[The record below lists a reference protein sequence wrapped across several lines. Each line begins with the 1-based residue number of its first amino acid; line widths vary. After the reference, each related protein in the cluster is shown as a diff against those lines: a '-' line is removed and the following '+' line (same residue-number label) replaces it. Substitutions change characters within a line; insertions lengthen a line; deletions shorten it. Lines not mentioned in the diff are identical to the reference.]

1 VSNDRPSQRTAGGAF
16 LQVEDLRVHFPTED
30 GIVSAV
36 DGVSFSV
43 DKGKTLAIVGE
54 SGSGKS
60 VTSQAIMGLVNRKTA
75 KMTGEVRLDGEELVT
90 ARPEQVRSLRGKR
103 MAMIFQ
109 DPLSSLHP
117 FYTIGKQL
125 SEAIRVH
132 QDISKAKALERATEM
147 LSRVGIPSP
156 DRRVK
161 DYPHN
166 LSGGMRQ
173 RVMIAMALLN
183 DPELLIADEPT
194 TALDVTVQA
203 QILDLLRDL
212 QNEFGTAIVLITHD
226 LGVVADMADDVV
238 VMYGGRIVE
247 RGTIDDIFYRPQM
260 PYTWGLL
267 GSVPR
272 MDVNRA
278 ERLQP
283 IPGQPPSLIRLP
295 KGCVFRP
302 RCPYHELVPGNRCDT
317 DRPDLLPVTPD
328 HAVRCHLEPAQ
339 RREIALER
347 LGAQVEA
354 PAEAS
359 TAASAEAPSRTG
371 GTTGGTGMED
381 K

>member
-1 VSNDRPSQRTAGGAF
+1 VSTAATTTAEPVADRGTDPF
-16 LQVEDLRVHFPTED
+16 LKVDDLRVQFPTED
-30 GIVSAV
+30 GVVSAV

-43 DKGKTLAIVGE
+43 QKGKTLAIVGE

-60 VTSQAIMGLVNRKTA
+60 VTSQAIMGLINRKSAT
-75 KMTGEVRLDGEELVT
+75 MTGEVRLDGEELVS

-117 FYTIGKQL
+117 FYSIGKQL

-132 QDISKAKALERATEM
+132 QDVSKSAALKQSIEM

-156 DRRVK
+156 ERRVN

-212 QNEFGTAIVLITHD
+212 QKEFGTAIVLITHD

-247 RGTIDDIFYRPQM
+247 RGGIDDIYYRPEM

-278 ERLQP
+278 ERLEP

-302 RCPYHELVPGNRCDT
+302 RCPYHELVPGDRCDT
-317 DRPDLLPVTPD
+317 ERPDLLPVSPD

-339 RREIALER
+339 RREIAIER

-354 PAEAS
+354 
-359 TAASAEAPSRTG
+359 APDSG
-371 GTTGGTGMED
+371 ATTGTED

>member
-1 VSNDRPSQRTAGGAF
+1 MSEAF
-16 LQVEDLRVHFPTED
+16 LDVRDLRVQFPTED

-36 DGVSFSV
+36 DGVDFSV
-43 DKGKTLAIVGE
+43 AKGKTLAIVGE

-60 VTSQAIMGLVNRKTA
+60 VTSQAIMGLVNRKSA
-75 KMTGEVRLDGEELVT
+75 KMTGEVYLDGEELVG

-117 FYTIGKQL
+117 FYAIGKQL
-125 SEAIRVH
+125 AEAVLVH
-132 QDISKAKALERATEM
+132 QDVSKKAAYQQAKDM
-147 LSRVGIPSP
+147 LGRVGIPNP
-156 DRRVK
+156 ERRVN

-183 DPELLIADEPT
+183 SPELLIADEPT

-212 QNEFGTAIVLITHD
+212 QSEFGTAIVLITHD

-247 RGTIDDIFYRPQM
+247 RGGIDDIYYRPEM
-260 PYTWGLL
+260 PYTLGLL

-272 MDVNRA
+272 MDVDRG
-278 ERLQP
+278 ERLKP

-317 DRPDLLPVTPD
+317 DRPALEQVTPE

-339 RREIALER
+339 RREIAAER
-347 LGAQVEA
+347 LIARGGNVAGGGAD
-354 PAEAS
+354 AS
-359 TAASAEAPSRTG
+359 GAKTAARPSS
-371 GTTGGTGMED
+371 TTTTQED
-381 K
+381 VQ

>member
-1 VSNDRPSQRTAGGAF
+1 VSDPF
-16 LQVEDLRVHFPTED
+16 LKVEELRVQFPTED
-30 GIVSAV
+30 GIVGAV

-43 DKGKTLAIVGE
+43 SKNKTLAIVGE

-60 VTSQAIMGLVNRKTA
+60 VTSQAIMGLINRKTA
-75 KMTGEVRLDGEELVT
+75 KVTGEINFDGEELLS

-117 FYTIGKQL
+117 FYSIGKQL
-125 SEAIRVH
+125 IEAINVH
-132 QDISKAKALERATEM
+132 QHVSKADALKQARDM
-147 LSRVGIPSP
+147 LDRVGIPNP
-156 DRRVK
+156 DRRLK

-183 DPELLIADEPT
+183 SPELLIADEPT

-203 QILDLLRDL
+203 QIIDLLRDL
-212 QNEFGTAIVLITHD
+212 QREFGTAIILITHD

-238 VMYGGRIVE
+238 VMYGGRVVE
-247 RGTIDDIFYRPQM
+247 RGGIDDIYYRPEM

-272 MDVNRA
+272 MDAGRSS
-278 ERLQP
+278 RLQP

-302 RCPYHELVPGNRCDT
+302 RCAYHELVPGNRCDT

-339 RREIALER
+339 RREIAIER
-347 LGAQVEA
+347 LGVHDTVADPA
-354 PAEAS
+354 PA
-359 TAASAEAPSRTG
+359 AAAAPTPAAG
-371 GTTGGTGMED
+371 ATQED

>member
-1 VSNDRPSQRTAGGAF
+1 MSDPF
-16 LQVEDLRVHFPTED
+16 LQVKDLRVQFPTED
-30 GIVSAV
+30 GVVSAV
-36 DGVSFSV
+36 DGVDFAV
-43 DKGKTLAIVGE
+43 AKNKVLAIVGE

-60 VTSQAIMGLVNRKTA
+60 VTSQAIMGLINRKTA
-75 KMTGEVRLDGEELVT
+75 KVTGEIRLDGEELLT

-117 FYTIGKQL
+117 FYSIGKQL
-125 SEAIRVH
+125 VEAVNVH
-132 QDISKAKALERATEM
+132 QDVSRSAAMQQARDM
-147 LSRVGIPSP
+147 LDRVGIPNP
-156 DRRVK
+156 DRRLK

-183 DPELLIADEPT
+183 NPELLIADEPT

-203 QILDLLRDL
+203 QIINLLRDL
-212 QNEFGTAIVLITHD
+212 QREFGTAIILITHD

-238 VMYGGRIVE
+238 VMYGGRVVE
-247 RGTIDDIFYRPQM
+247 RGSIDDIYYRPEM

-272 MDVNRA
+272 MDAGRN

-302 RCPYHELVPGNRCDT
+302 RCAYHELVPGNRCDT
-317 DRPDLLPVTPD
+317 ERPDLLPVTPE
-328 HAVRCHLEPAQ
+328 HAVRCHLDPAQ
-339 RREIALER
+339 RREIAAER
-347 LGAQVEA
+347 LGVATA
-354 PAEAS
+354 DPA
-359 TAASAEAPSRTG
+359 
-371 GTTGGTGMED
+371 MED